1 MKILHT
7 ADWHLGA
14 GLGSEKRYD
23 EFRQTLAFVLET
35 IRNKKVD
42 CVVIAGDVFDVPQP
56 PNRAVEMYYK
66 FLTDCADAGVQ
77 DVIVIA
83 GNHDSAAFLEAPALL
98 LRRLRVHVFGSLRPS
113 LPDHLVVLK
122 DAVIGAVPFL
132 HERDVRG
139 GGRTY
144 HEHKQA
150 LRSGTLAVFQAV
162 AEAAKAEHPGL
173 PLLMIAH
180 IWAATR
186 KEVAAQEEIGN
197 LEPIAVE
204 DLSDDVDLFLL
215 GHIHGAYAVNS
226 HARYSGSLLPMNFGE
241 HAKSLTVL
249 DTTDLQNPEIIPVPP
264 FCKLLE
270 IKGEI
275 GEILQ
280 KLDELTGEQDHAMPH
295 LLKVVNT
302 GTFRTT
308 LRREILEKIEDHP
321 SIRLVSCHN
330 TEPNPAA
337 VRRGAGTEKLSEL
350 TPETVFRRLLQEQE
364 IAGQDELLELFREV
378 AESVGKNEGMEQ
390 T

>member
-14 GLGSEKRYD
+14 GIGSEKRYD

-98 LRRLRVHVFGSLRPS
+98 LRRLRVHVFGSLRSS
-113 LPDHLVVLK
+113 LPEHLVVLK

-150 LRSGTLAVFQAV
+150 LRTGTVAVFQAV
-162 AEAAKAEHPGL
+162 AEIAKTSYPEL
-173 PLLMIAH
+173 PLLMTAH

-204 DLSDDVDLFLL
+204 DLPEETDLFLL
-215 GHIHGAYAVNS
+215 GHVHSSYAVDS
-226 HARYSGSLLPMNFGE
+226 RTRYSGSLLPMNFGE
-241 HAKSLTVL
+241 SPKKLTIL
-249 DTTDLQNPEIIPVPP
+249 DTADLQNPEIVPVPS
-264 FCKLLE
+264 FCNLLE
-270 IKGEI
+270 IRGEI
-275 GEILQ
+275 GVILQ
-280 KLDELTGEQDHAMPH
+280 KLDELTGKQNDSMPH

-302 GTFRTT
+302 GAFRTT
-308 LRREILEKIEDHP
+308 LRREILEKIKDHP

-364 IAGQDELLELFREV
+364 IAGQEELLELFREV
-378 AESVGKNEGMEQ
+378 AGTVGGAEGMKR